1 MSKSNLIL
9 ASASP
14 RRKQLLEMAEVDFEI
29 ITQDTDECYPPG
41 LTMEETAI
49 YIATQKGRAVQKK
62 YSNRK
67 ILAADTIVV
76 LDNSIIGKPTGR
88 QDAIEILSR
97 LSGKTHQVIT
107 GVVILEQKK
116 MTSFADK
123 TLVTFYEITPVQIEH
138 YVDRYQPF
146 DKAGAYAIQEWIGAV
161 AIKNIEGCFYN
172 VMGLPVSRV
181 IPFL

>member
-1 MSKSNLIL
+1 MNNNRLIL

-29 ITQDTDECYPPG
+29 FTQDTDESFPPDM
-41 LTMEETAI
+41 TMEETAI
-49 YIATQKGRAVQKK
+49 YIATQKGRAVQQK
-62 YSNRK
+62 YGERK

-76 LDNSIIGKPTGR
+76 LDADIIGKPSGR
-88 QDAIEILSR
+88 QHAMEILSR
-97 LSGKTHQVIT
+97 LSGQTHEVIT
-107 GVVILEQKK
+107 GVVILEQEKVI
-116 MTSFADK
+116 SFADK
-123 TLVTFYEITPVQIEH
+123 TLVSFYKIDQAQIAH
-138 YVDRYQPF
+138 YVDNYKPY

-161 AIKNIEGCFYN
+161 AIKKIEGCFYN